1 MMWIARDKNGK
12 LTLFLGEK
20 PVREGDEWCTSGECC
35 DIESTWFSEIT
46 WESDPVKVNIDYGRG
61 KN

>member
-20 PVREGDEWCTSGECC
+20 PVREDDEWCTSGECC
-35 DIESTWFSEIT
+35 DIENTWFSEIT
-46 WESDPVKVNIDYGRG
+46 WELGPVRVNIDYGRG